1 MRGWI
6 DRPRA
11 VSLRPGR
18 PRAAQS
24 GILRP
29 PNTTIVLVAHP
40 RCAAARIDSDDS
52 AASEVYNPA
61 DRRDVPVGG
70 PEHRWPSDAHCVNLA
85 DMGNTA
91 IDTALDGLLD
101 PLSRCLDA
109 ESARRV
115 TELRIDPA
123 VQSRID
129 ELAER
134 ANNGALN
141 EDERA
146 GYEAFINAGDFISIL
161 KLKARRHLE
170 SSQR

>member
-1 MRGWI
+1 
-6 DRPRA
+6 
-11 VSLRPGR
+11 
-18 PRAAQS
+18 
-24 GILRP
+24 
-29 PNTTIVLVAHP
+29 
-40 RCAAARIDSDDS
+40 
-52 AASEVYNPA
+52 
-61 DRRDVPVGG
+61 
-70 PEHRWPSDAHCVNLA
+70 
-85 DMGNTA
+85 MGNTA

-115 TELRIDPA
+115 IELRIDPA

-170 SSQR
+170 SRQR